1 MKRQNSMSNPVVRA
15 ALLVAAATAF
25 LLAACANYETPAR
38 DALAAV
44 ETSLH
49 GVTNE
54 AQKYAPDELKV
65 VQDKLAA
72 AKAKFEEGDYKAAL
86 LGARQLTNQIPK
98 LMQVASHN
106 HNELMTQ
113 LAREW
118 QRLSLE
124 LPKMVD
130 AIGARLAKLGKSRN
144 PPPAYAQAKTDFDG
158 VQRALN
164 EAKSASAA
172 GNVQDAVGKAKS
184 GEEQAK
190 SIMAALGM
198 TSS

>member
-1 MKRQNSMSNPVVRA
+1 MMRPNSMTNPVVRA
-15 ALLVAAATAF
+15 ALLVVASTAF

-38 DALAAV
+38 DALTSV
-44 ETSLH
+44 ETSLQA
-49 GVTNE
+49 VTNE
-54 AQKYAPDELKV
+54 AHKYAPDELKV

-72 AKAKFEEGDYKAAL
+72 AKAKFAEGDFKAAL
-86 LGARQLTNQIPK
+86 LGARQLTNEIPQ
-98 LMQVASHN
+98 LMQVASRN

-113 LAREW
+113 LGRDW

-124 LPKMVD
+124 LPKMID
-130 AIGARLAKLGKSRN
+130 AIGARLAKLGKSRS

-158 VQRALN
+158 VQRAFN

-190 SIMAALGM
+190 SIMAALGIKPI
-198 TSS
+198 